1 MPATDTTLGSLM
13 IKFFYNGAPNPLKV
27 ALFLEE
33 VGVPYEAVPVDTK
46 RGDQHTD
53 SFRAINPNS
62 KVPAILDGDTA
73 IFDSN
78 AILLYLAEKTG
89 QFLTSEPEKNRG
101 QLLSWLMF
109 VASGVGPY
117 SGQAV
122 HFRHF
127 APGENPYARDRY
139 AHEARRHWQ
148 IVEDRLTLAPY
159 MLGQDYSIV
168 DMSVWGWASRIPFMM
183 GDDAMANYPSI
194 ARLMEEIDARPAAA
208 RAKAL
213 PESHD
218 FKQAFDDDAIRNL
231 YPHIHASR
239 QNR

>member
-1 MPATDTTLGSLM
+1 M

-33 VGVPYEAVPVDTK
+33 SGLEYEALPIDTK
-46 RGDQHTD
+46 RGDQHTEEY
-53 SFRAINPNS
+53 RALNPNS
-62 KVPAILDGDTA
+62 KVPAIIDGDTTV
-73 IFDSN
+73 FDSN

-89 QFLTSEPEKNRG
+89 TFLPTDGKPSRG

-109 VASGVGPY
+109 VASGIGPY

-127 APGENPYARDRY
+127 APGENTYARDRY

-148 IVEDRLTLAPY
+148 IIEDRLKTQPY
-159 MLGQDYSIV
+159 MLGDDYSIV
-168 DMSVWGWASRIPFMM
+168 DMSVWGWATRLPFMIGNDVM
-183 GDDAMANYPSI
+183 KDYPSLD
-194 ARLMEEIDARPAAA
+194 RLMAEINARPAAV
-208 RAKAL
+208 RAVSL
-213 PESHD
+213 PEQHT

-231 YPHIHASR
+231 YPHIFASR
-239 QNR
+239 RDR

>member
-1 MPATDTTLGSLM
+1 M
-13 IKFFYNGAPNPLKV
+13 IKFFYNGAPNPLKI

-33 VGVPYEAVPVDTK
+33 AGVPYEAVPVDTK

-53 SFRAINPNS
+53 EFRTVNPNS

-73 IFDSN
+73 VFDSS
-78 AILLYLAEKTG
+78 AILLYLAEKTD
-89 QFLTSEPEKNRG
+89 QFLTQEPEKNRG
-101 QLLSWLMF
+101 HLLSWLMF

-127 APGENPYARDRY
+127 APGENDYARERY

-148 IVEDRLTLAPY
+148 IIEDRLKLAPY
-159 MLGQDYSIV
+159 MLGEDYSIV

-183 GDDAMANYPSI
+183 GEDAMADYPSI
-194 ARLMEEIDARPAAA
+194 ARLMNEINARPAAV
-208 RAKAL
+208 RAMAL
-213 PESHD
+213 PDRHA
-218 FKQAFDDDAIRNL
+218 FKQAFDEDAIRNL
-231 YPHIHASR
+231 YPHIHAIR
-239 QNR
+239 QSQ

>member
-1 MPATDTTLGSLM
+1 M
-13 IKFFYNGAPNPLKV
+13 IKFFYNAAPNPLKV

-33 VGVPYEAVPVDTK
+33 AAVPYEAIPVDTK
-46 RGDQHTD
+46 LGDQHSADYRT
-53 SFRAINPNS
+53 INPNS

-73 IFDSN
+73 VFDSS

-89 QFLTSEPEKNRG
+89 QFLPDDSQKNRG

-109 VASGVGPY
+109 VASGIGPY

-127 APGENPYARDRY
+127 APVDNIYARERY

-148 IVEDRLTLAPY
+148 IIENQLQVSPY
-159 MLGQDYSIV
+159 MLGENYTIV

-183 GDDAMANYPSI
+183 GEDAMVEYPSI
-194 ARLMEEIDARPAAA
+194 GRLMTEINARPAAI
-208 RAKAL
+208 RAMAL
-213 PESHD
+213 PDRHA
-218 FKQAFDDDAIRNL
+218 FMQAFDDDAIRNL
-231 YPHIHASR
+231 YPHIHAGM
-239 QNR
+239 QAP